1 MDSNL
6 DFYASKKHWSPH
18 DEAAVLKM
26 DYLKRAK
33 LAQSINCEG
42 LLVDLSLDQHPEVRK
57 GVAANAATP
66 LMTLKRLSEQDL
78 CLSVQNKAKE
88 TLNRAPQ
95 KP

>member
-6 DFYASKKHWSPH
+6 LFYASKKEWSPS

-26 DYLKRAK
+26 EYSKRAE
-33 LAQSINCEG
+33 LARSINCEG

-66 LMTLKRLSEQDL
+66 ITTLRRLAEQDL
-78 CLSVQNKAKE
+78 CISVQEKAQE
-88 TLNRAPQ
+88 TLKEQ
-95 KP
+95 TLES

>member
-6 DFYASKKHWSPH
+6 LFYSSKKQWSPY

-26 DYLKRAK
+26 DYRKRAE
-33 LAQSINCEG
+33 LARAINCEG

-66 LMTLKRLSEQDL
+66 LMTLKRLAEQDL
-78 CLSVQNKAKE
+78 CISVQDRAKE
-88 TLNRAPQ
+88 TLNQQPLQ
-95 KP
+95 S

>member
-6 DFYASKKHWSPH
+6 LFYSSKKEWSPY

-26 DYLKRAK
+26 DYHKRAE
-33 LAQSINCEG
+33 LARSINCEG

-66 LMTLKRLSEQDL
+66 LMTLKRLAEQDL
-78 CLSVQNKAKE
+78 CISVQEKAKA
-88 TLNRAPQ
+88 TLNGPSL

>member
-6 DFYASKKHWSPH
+6 LFYASKTEWSPY
-18 DEAAVLKM
+18 DEADVLKM
-26 DYLKRAK
+26 DYLKRAE

-66 LMTLKRLSEQDL
+66 LTTLRRLAEQDL
-78 CLSVQNKAKE
+78 CLSVQERAKA
-88 TLNRAPQ
+88 TLNEQSPNS
-95 KP
+95 

>member
-6 DFYASKKHWSPH
+6 LFYASKKEWSPS

-26 DYLKRAK
+26 EYPKRAE
-33 LAQSINCEG
+33 LARSINCEG

-66 LMTLKRLSEQDL
+66 ITTLRRLAEQDL
-78 CLSVQNKAKE
+78 CISVQEKAQE
-88 TLNRAPQ
+88 TLKEQ
-95 KP
+95 TLES